1 TGCVRARWRGDHGSR
16 GRRRVGGTVVLSALV
31 VWLFL
36 APPDPYAG
44 PDAWILA
51 WYASLVV
58 GATVLP
64 VVATL
69 VLSRRLGAML
79 LVAWTVGMFA
89 EGGPGVWDR
98 EDPAGRVVLSLSLV
112 AAIALAARLWFSLA
126 GDGSQHVE

>member
-1 TGCVRARWRGDHGSR
+1 
-16 GRRRVGGTVVLSALV
+16 VLYALV

-36 APPDPYAG
+36 AAADPYSG
-44 PDAWILA
+44 LDAWILA

-89 EGGPGVWDR
+89 EGGPGIWDS
-98 EDPAGRVVLSLSLV
+98 DDTAGRVVLSLSLV

-126 GDGSQHVE
+126 GDGSQHVEAGSPAGR